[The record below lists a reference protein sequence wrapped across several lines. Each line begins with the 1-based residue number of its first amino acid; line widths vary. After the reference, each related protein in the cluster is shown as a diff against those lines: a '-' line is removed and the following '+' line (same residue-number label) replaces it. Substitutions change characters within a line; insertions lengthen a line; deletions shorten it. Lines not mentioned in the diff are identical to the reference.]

1 MDSWNNEMKIV
12 IIEPI
17 PPNQNHI
24 ALCYKCSWEIIVAI
38 FASLHIL
45 RVPDQLLV
53 QFYSYSVNRHHVSP
67 ARNAVF
73 SLQTYFNPP
82 PFYWKMPPCMLVCNT
97 FHVWSLYYATC
108 IWRLLREATSFL
120 ATFLCVT
127 IPPFD
132 VSKELLSG
140 SFKIRGLYGDFEIP
154 YSNFQKNRFN
164 TVPRNDDENCHFRP
178 MLGLSR
184 AYLRFPAFP
193 RGSCWRLKTNDGM

>member
-1 MDSWNNEMKIV
+1 MKIV

>member
-1 MDSWNNEMKIV
+1 MKIV
-12 IIEPI
+12 IMEPI

-53 QFYSYSVNRHHVSP
+53 QFYSYSVNRHLVSP

-73 SLQTYFNPP
+73 SLKTYFNPP

-108 IWRLLREATSFL
+108 IWRLLREAISFL

-127 IPPFD
+127 IPLFD

-140 SFKIRGLYGDFEIP
+140 SFKIRGLYGDFEIS
-154 YSNFQKNRFN
+154 YSNFQKNWFN
-164 TVPRNDDENCHFRP
+164 TVPRNDDENWHFRP

>member
-1 MDSWNNEMKIV
+1 MKIV
-12 IIEPI
+12 IMEPI

-24 ALCYKCSWEIIVAI
+24 ALCCKCSWEIIVAI
-38 FASLHIL
+38 FASPHIL

-67 ARNAVF
+67 VRNAVF
-73 SLQTYFNPP
+73 FQQTYFNLPS
-82 PFYWKMPPCMLVCNT
+82 FYWKMPPCMLVCNT

-108 IWRLLREATSFL
+108 IWRLLREAISFL

-127 IPPFD
+127 ILLFD
-132 VSKELLSG
+132 VSKELFSG
-140 SFKIRGLYGDFEIP
+140 SFKIRGLYGDFEIS
-154 YSNFQKNRFN
+154 YSNLQKNWFN
-164 TVPRNDDENCHFRP
+164 TVPRNDDENWHFRP